1 MTPTLSPAA
10 REAYDGLAPAYD
22 ELTDAYDHEAW
33 LGAIE
38 TIARSHGLAGNQLLD
53 VGCGTGKS
61 FAPMLQRGFDVA
73 ACDVSPA
80 MVAVA
85 RTRALQPDR
94 VFVADMRDLPQV
106 GEFDLITCIDD
117 AVNYLSSAD
126 ELGATF
132 AGMLANLA
140 PGGLLVF
147 DTNTRETYRTAFSSD
162 WVHATDDR
170 MIIWRG
176 QAGEE
181 FGDGDRAVAVVDVFT
196 RSDGEEAWRHRTDRH
211 EQRHFPAALVAALL
225 TEAGFEVLDILGQHR
240 GVRIEPTL
248 DEGAHAKALFVARRA

>member
-1 MTPTLSPAA
+1 MTTFSPEA
-10 REAYDGLAPAYD
+10 RDAYDALAPSYD
-22 ELTDAYDHEAW
+22 DLTDAYDHETW
-33 LGAIE
+33 LEAIDAL
-38 TIARSHGLAGNQLLD
+38 ARSHGLRGKRLLD

-61 FAPMLQRGFDVA
+61 FAPMLARGFDVR
-73 ACDVSPA
+73 ACDVSPD
-80 MVAVA
+80 MVEIA
-85 RTRALQPDR
+85 RTRAADPGN
-94 VFVADMRDLPQV
+94 VFVADMRDLPQA

-117 AVNYLSSAD
+117 AVNYLAD
-126 ELGATF
+126 ASELLA
-132 AGMLANLA
+132 ALEGMHRNLA

-147 DTNTRETYRTAFSSD
+147 DINTRETYRTAFRSD

-176 QAGEE
+176 QADEC

-196 RSDGEEAWRHRTDRH
+196 RATEDDSWERRTGRH
-211 EQRHFPAALVAALL
+211 EQRHFPAAVVADLL
-225 TEAGFEVLDILGQHR
+225 SDAGFEVLEILGQHR